1 MKTADEILEL
11 YVSRTSDLTPMHAAM
26 RQVKDIYE
34 GTAKVPTPDL
44 DDDQG
49 ASVPNLLAQG
59 VDQMA
64 GRIAST
70 APMIAFAQGRSR
82 ASQRRAKTAERVV
95 GGWWAN
101 DRLPQK
107 MKHRARHL
115 IAYGMSPVVIRL
127 DPRTKLPV
135 WHVRNPLETFPSPGV
150 IPGTSTPEDVLF
162 AYRRTLSWLHRNGYS
177 AQVNALID
185 INDQKAMGDAELL
198 LLEYVDPDCT
208 CLVLTSFRIN
218 GDMPPVP
225 FGHRGDWL
233 TFGGTYG
240 APVQRSVVLR
250 NVPNPTG
257 VMNVI
262 IPQRIGLERA
272 AGQFDAMVGMY
283 YQQAK
288 LMALEVMA
296 VERGIFPDTYLVSRP
311 GEIGKFVDG
320 PHDGR
325 SGLVNIVAGG
335 DVKELATQ
343 PGYMSPQT
351 IDRLERSQRLTA
363 GIPAEFGGE
372 SATNIRTGR
381 RGDAVLSAVI
391 DFPVAEAQEV
401 MAYALIDEDK
411 AAIAQSKHYAG
422 RTEKTLYVGTGNQAK
437 QITYRPNEVFDTI
450 EHSVSYA
457 AVGADLNNLMMGLG
471 QRVGMGIMS
480 KETAATLD
488 PFIDNPEVEH
498 DNIVSEGIETA
509 ILSGLQQQA
518 AAGAIPPLT
527 LAKIM
532 QLVKS
537 DRLELAEALNK
548 AVEDAQKEAQ
558 AAQEAAAAEQ
568 PQPTPGMAAA
578 GPTAQSLSGN
588 PEALSPVPGPG
599 AGTQDV
605 GSLLSALR
613 GTQAV

>member
-1 MKTADEILEL
+1 
-11 YVSRTSDLTPMHAAM
+11 
-26 RQVKDIYE
+26 
-34 GTAKVPTPDL
+34 
-44 DDDQG
+44 
-49 ASVPNLLAQG
+49 
-59 VDQMA
+59 
-64 GRIAST
+64 
-70 APMIAFAQGRSR
+70 
-82 ASQRRAKTAERVV
+82 
-95 GGWWAN
+95 
-101 DRLPQK
+101 
-107 MKHRARHL
+107 
-115 IAYGMSPVVIRL
+115 
-127 DPRTKLPV
+127 
-135 WHVRNPLETFPSPGV
+135 
-150 IPGTSTPEDVLF
+150 
-162 AYRRTLSWLHRNGYS
+162 
-177 AQVNALID
+177 
-185 INDQKAMGDAELL
+185 
-198 LLEYVDPDCT
+198 
-208 CLVLTSFRIN
+208 
-218 GDMPPVP
+218 
-225 FGHRGDWL
+225 
-233 TFGGTYG
+233 
-240 APVQRSVVLR
+240 
-250 NVPNPTG
+250 
-257 VMNVI
+257 
-262 IPQRIGLERA
+262 
-272 AGQFDAMVGMY
+272 
-283 YQQAK
+283 
-288 LMALEVMA
+288 
-296 VERGIFPDTYLVSRP
+296 
-311 GEIGKFVDG
+311 
-320 PHDGR
+320 
-325 SGLVNIVAGG
+325 
-335 DVKELATQ
+335 
-343 PGYMSPQT
+343 
-351 IDRLERSQRLTA
+351 
-363 GIPAEFGGE
+363 
-372 SATNIRTGR
+372 
-381 RGDAVLSAVI
+381 
-391 DFPVAEAQEV
+391 